1 MSQTPQQND
10 IVRQKKE
17 IRSCMRKTLKTFC
30 EVPLYKE
37 LSQKAAQLFLDS
49 ELYRRAPLILA
60 FVSLKTEIDT
70 HPLIEKM
77 MNDGK
82 KVAVPL
88 TTDTSMFFKLL
99 QNEKPLCEQLRC
111 GNFGIE
117 EPVPEL
123 QDIAPES
130 LPEGT
135 VILVP
140 GMAFS
145 ESGLRLGKGK
155 GYYDSYIAQVPAHMI
170 LAGYAF
176 QLQILQNVPCEPHDK
191 KVNYLITEEKIIHI
205 PSEFP
210 QNRTL

>member
-1 MSQTPQQND
+1 
-10 IVRQKKE
+10 
-17 IRSCMRKTLKTFC
+17 MRKTLKTFC

-37 LSQKAAQLFLDS
+37 LSQKAAQIFLDS

-123 QDIAPES
+123 QDIAPET

-145 ESGLRLGKGK
+145 
-155 GYYDSYIAQVPAHMI
+155 
-170 LAGYAF
+170 
-176 QLQILQNVPCEPHDK
+176 
-191 KVNYLITEEKIIHI
+191 
-205 PSEFP
+205 
-210 QNRTL
+210 

>member
-1 MSQTPQQND
+1 
-10 IVRQKKE
+10 
-17 IRSCMRKTLKTFC
+17 MRKTLKTFC

-155 GYYDSYIAQVPAHMI
+155 GYYDRYLERVPAETI

-176 QLQILQNVPCEPHDK
+176 QVQVLQEIPCEPHDR
-191 KVNYLITEEKIIHI
+191 KVGYLVTDERIIHI